1 MREMLFRGKS
11 SSGEWLYGDLLT
23 DEGKYYIVVH
33 DGWSTFF
40 PKSGTAEIYMNE
52 VIPESV
58 GQYIGLDDM
67 NGKKIFE
74 GDILEQIFDKGD
86 VHWYEIGFYEGS
98 FVYREIIYNGNDLCW
113 DSVFDNEAP
122 LLNNKVQIVTNM
134 FDLFDPS
141 RWARINTISPEE
153 LKRALE
159 NYKEEMKNE

>member
-23 DEGKYYIVVH
+23 DEGKYYIVAH

-58 GQYIGLDDM
+58 GQYIGLDDT

-74 GDILEQIFDKGD
+74 GDIVEQIFDKD
-86 VHWYEIGFYEGS
+86 DIHWYEIGFYEGS
-98 FVYREIIYNGNDLCW
+98 FIYREIIYNGNDLCW

-153 LKRALE
+153 LKKALE
-159 NYKEEMKNE
+159 NYKEKMKNE

>member
-23 DEGKYYIVVH
+23 DEGKYYIVAH

-40 PKSGTAEIYMNE
+40 PKSETAEIYMDE

-67 NGKKIFE
+67 NGGKIFE
-74 GDILEQIFDKGD
+74 GDIIEQIFDKGD
-86 VHWYEIGFYEGS
+86 VQWYEIGFYEGS

-153 LKRALE
+153 LKKALE

>member
-1 MREMLFRGKS
+1 
-11 SSGEWLYGDLLT
+11 
-23 DEGKYYIVVH
+23 
-33 DGWSTFF
+33 
-40 PKSGTAEIYMNE
+40 MNE

-58 GQYIGLDDM
+58 GQYIGSDDM
-67 NGKKIFE
+67 NREKIFE
-74 GDILEQIFDKGD
+74 GDIIEQIFDKDD
-86 VHWYEIGFYEGS
+86 VQWYEIGFYEGS

-153 LKRALE
+153 LKKALE

>member
-23 DEGKYYIVVH
+23 DEGKYYIVAH

-67 NGKKIFE
+67 NGNKIFE
-74 GDILEQIFDKGD
+74 GDIVEQIFDKDD

-141 RWARINTISPEE
+141 RWTRINTISPEE
-153 LKRALE
+153 LKKALE